1 MKDILH
7 DVLEPVQS
15 MLLQRDGKVRVVI
28 DCDPNMYAMADRLR
42 LNQVVLNLGR
52 NSSKFVEEGFIRL
65 GVRLVD
71 DDVIQMFVEDS
82 GPGIPLEKRKL
93 LFTKYQESLDMLS
106 QGTVRFLRLNSSR
119 NYQISPNAHTM
130 YCLFSQ

>member
-1 MKDILH
+1 MKNILH

-28 DCDPNMYAMADRLR
+28 DCDPSMYAMADRLR

-65 GVRLVD
+65 GVRLVND
-71 DDVIQMFVEDS
+71 GILQMFVEDS

-93 LFTKYQESLDMLS
+93 LFKKYQESLDMLS
-106 QGTVRFLRLNSSR
+106 QGTVRFLRLAYR
-119 NYQISPNAHTM
+119 KVPNFTE
-130 YCLFSQ
+130 C